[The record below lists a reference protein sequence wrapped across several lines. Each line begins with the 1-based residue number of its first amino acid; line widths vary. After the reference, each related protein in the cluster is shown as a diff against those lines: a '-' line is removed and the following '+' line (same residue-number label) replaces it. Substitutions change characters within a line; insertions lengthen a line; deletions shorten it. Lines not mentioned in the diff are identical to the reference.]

1 MSTHGGSI
9 GERTISQLATVW
21 ASVTDLGAGLT
32 EADWNT
38 PTDLPGWTAKDC
50 LSHMAGTEAI
60 LLGEPVPDVN
70 VDHIAHVT
78 SPFIAMM
85 EVPVEARR
93 ATPGAE
99 VLAEFV
105 DVTNRRLAAL
115 AELSDEE
122 WSTPGWSPVGEVP
135 YATFME
141 VRVFDCWMHDQDIR
155 RAVGRPGGINVGA
168 EVSLGRIELGLGFI
182 VGKRAEAPDGT
193 SVVFEVTGPYPRT
206 YAVVVDGRAAATHD
220 IPADPTVRITTDLEV
235 FTALGGGRWSGE
247 RATDTGRVTVAGDQD
262 LATRI
267 LSGMAITP

>member
-1 MSTHGGSI
+1 MSARGNAT
-9 GERTISQLATVW
+9 GERITGQLATVW
-21 ASVTDLGAGLT
+21 ASITDVGSTLS
-32 EADWNT
+32 EADWST

-50 LSHMAGTEAI
+50 LSHMAGTEAM
-60 LLGEPVPDVN
+60 LLGEPVPDVS
-70 VDHIAHVT
+70 VDHIPHVT
-78 SPFIAMM
+78 SSFIAMM

-115 AELSDEE
+115 AALTDDD

-182 VGKRAEAPDGT
+182 VGKRADAPDGT
-193 SVVFEVTGPYPRT
+193 TVVFEVTGPYPRT
-206 YAVVVDGRAAATHD
+206 YAVAVDGRAALTDD
-220 IPADPTVRITTDLEV
+220 IPDDPTVRITTDLEV

-247 RATDTGRVTVAGDQD
+247 RAMATGRVTVAGDTD
-262 LATRI
+262 LAGRI
-267 LSGMAITP
+267 VSGMAITP

>member
-1 MSTHGGSI
+1 MSAHGGST
-9 GERTISQLATVW
+9 GERITGQLATVW
-21 ASVTDLGAGLT
+21 ASITELGSGLN

-60 LLGEPVPDVN
+60 LLGEPVPDVS
-70 VDHIAHVT
+70 VDHIPRVT

-93 ATPGAE
+93 ATPAAK

-105 DVTNRRLAAL
+105 DVTNRRLAVL
-115 AELSDEE
+115 AAMSDEQ

-168 EVSLGRIELGLGFI
+168 EVSLGRIERGLGFI
-182 VGKRAEAPDGT
+182 VGKQAEAPDGT

-206 YAVVVDGRAAATHD
+206 YAVVVDGRAGLTDD
-220 IPADPTVRITTDLEV
+220 IPTDPTVRITTDLEV
-235 FTALGGGRWSGE
+235 FTALGGGRWSSE
-247 RATDTGRVTVAGDQD
+247 RAMDTGRVTVTGDNELAG
-262 LATRI
+262 RI

>member
-1 MSTHGGSI
+1 MSAHGGPT
-9 GERTISQLATVW
+9 GERITGQLATVW
-21 ASVTDLGAGLT
+21 ASITELGSGLN
-32 EADWNT
+32 EADWDT

-50 LSHMAGTEAI
+50 LSHMAGTEAM
-60 LLGEPVPDVN
+60 LLGEPVPDVS
-70 VDHIAHVT
+70 VDHIPRVT

-93 ATPGAE
+93 ATPAAK
-99 VLAEFV
+99 VMAEFV
-105 DVTNRRLAAL
+105 DVTNRRLAVL
-115 AELSDEE
+115 AAMSEEE

-182 VGKRAEAPDGT
+182 VGKRAGAPDGT

-206 YAVVVDGRAAATHD
+206 YAVVVDGRAGLTDD
-220 IPADPTVRITTDLEV
+220 IPTDPTVRITTDLEV

-247 RATDTGRVTVAGDQD
+247 RAMDTGRVTVAGDNE
-262 LATRI
+262 LAGRI

>member
-1 MSTHGGSI
+1 MSAHGGST
-9 GERTISQLATVW
+9 GERITGQLATVW
-21 ASVTDLGAGLT
+21 ASITELGSGLN

-60 LLGEPVPDVN
+60 LLGEPVPDVS
-70 VDHIAHVT
+70 VDHIPRVT

-93 ATPGAE
+93 ATPAAE
-99 VLAEFV
+99 VMAEFV
-105 DVTNRRLAAL
+105 DVTNRRLAVL
-115 AELSDEE
+115 AAMSDEQ

-206 YAVVVDGRAAATHD
+206 YAVVVDGRAGLTDD
-220 IPADPTVRITTDLEV
+220 IPDDPTVRITTDLEV

-247 RATDTGRVTVAGDQD
+247 RAMDTGRVTVAGDSD
-262 LATRI
+262 LAQRI